1 MPPLLQVENVKKSFL
16 QPNQNLFS
24 RKKNTVIN
32 GVSFELKQGECLG
45 IIGESGSGK
54 STLGKLILGL
64 EKPDSGN
71 IYFNGQDIAK
81 RAWKKSTMR
90 KDISAVFQDYN
101 ASVNPYFTASQIIAE
116 PIDIYEKLAKNDR
129 KLRIKALL
137 EQVGLDSSF
146 YNRFAHQMS
155 GGQLQRVCIARAI
168 ACSPQFILFDEAV
181 SSLDISVQTQILSL
195 LADLQK
201 QLNLTSIFIT
211 HDLTT
216 ITYLCNKVA
225 FFYKGEIIEYIDSID
240 KLNQVKNPYSIQ
252 LLESVLG
259 F

>member
-1 MPPLLQVENVKKSFL
+1 MPPLLHVENVKKSFL
-16 QPNQNLFS
+16 HPNQNLFS
-24 RKKNTVIN
+24 RKRNTVIN

-90 KDISAVFQDYN
+90 KAISAVFQDYN

-116 PIDIYEKLAKNDR
+116 PIDIYEKLAKDDR
-129 KLRIKALL
+129 KLRINALL

-146 YNRFAHQMS
+146 YHRFAHQMS

>member
-1 MPPLLQVENVKKSFL
+1 MPPLLQVANVKKSFL
-16 QPNQNLFS
+16 QPNQRLFS
-24 RKKNTVIN
+24 NKKTTVIK
-32 GVSFELKQGECLG
+32 GVSFDLKQGECLG

-64 EKPDSGN
+64 EKPDSGK
-71 IYFNGQDIAK
+71 IYFNGQDINT
-81 RAWKKSTMR
+81 RTWKKSAMR
-90 KDISAVFQDYN
+90 KNISAVFQDYN
-101 ASVNPYFTASQIIAE
+101 ASVNPYFTAAQIIAE
-116 PIDIYEKLAKNDR
+116 PLDIYEKLAKNDR
-129 KLRIKALL
+129 KKCINALL

-146 YNRFAHQMS
+146 YERLPHEMS

-168 ACSPQFILFDEAV
+168 ACTPQFILFDEAV
-181 SSLDISVQTQILSL
+181 SSLDISVQTQILEL

-216 ITYLCNKVA
+216 ITYLCDKIA
-225 FFYKGEIIEYIDSID
+225 FFYKGEIVEYIDKIEQLS
-240 KLNQVKNPYSIQ
+240 QVKNPYSKQ
-252 LLESVLG
+252 LLESILG

>member
-90 KDISAVFQDYN
+90 KAISAVFQDYN

-116 PIDIYEKLAKNDR
+116 PIDIYEKLAKDDR
-129 KLRIKALL
+129 KLRINALL

-146 YNRFAHQMS
+146 YHRFAHQMS

-225 FFYKGEIIEYIDSID
+225 FFYKGEIIEYIDNID

>member
-1 MPPLLQVENVKKSFL
+1 MPPLLHVENVKKSFL

-90 KDISAVFQDYN
+90 KNISAVFQDYN

-116 PIDIYEKLAKNDR
+116 PIDIYEKLAKDDR
-129 KLRIKALL
+129 KLRINALL

-146 YNRFAHQMS
+146 YHRFAHQMS